1 MPPPRHT
8 CRGCVL
14 RLSRRVPNPR
24 RLNPKKGASQL
35 SRKLWL
41 STVTVT
47 IALLAV
53 FASASPA
60 KVSKGLAQGG
70 TLNVDLFTDVDYTD
84 PALDYLSTGWEI
96 EYSTCLKLMNYPDAN
111 GAKGSQLTPE
121 AAAGFPK
128 VSSGGKVYD
137 FTVNAGFTK
146 FSNGQAVTAANFKAA
161 IDRDADPKM
170 QSPSVPFFSDI
181 VGSSKS
187 PVSGVKVNGKHL
199 IITLTKAS
207 PDFLARMAMPFFC
220 AVPTNLAHDPNGVLA
235 PASAGPY
242 YISDRVPNKSIT
254 IKKNPNYKGK
264 RPHNVNQI
272 NYTVG
277 NSLDAIYLRTQQG
290 ATDYAAGGIPP
301 ASYAEA
307 AQKYGIN
314 KAQFWVK
321 PILSVSYLA
330 FNHDRPL
337 FKGAKGIALGKAI
350 NYAIDRKALLVQSG
364 FLAGKRTDQ
373 VLPPGI
379 AGFRDANLYPLKG
392 PDLATAKKWMAKAGV
407 PGGTTVE
414 LYTSNRGAA
423 PLQAQIYQFNLKQIG
438 LNVNTHL
445 FARAVQIDKEGT
457 RGEPFDITSE
467 GWIADYADPYDF
479 INVLLSGDNL
489 HASNNNNVAYFND
502 PKYNKAM
509 KAASLMSGANRYS
522 AYGNL
527 DVAMMK
533 DNPPWAARNNFNDRV
548 LLSSRVGCF
557 TFNATYSVDL
567 AALCI
572 K

>member
-1 MPPPRHT
+1 
-8 CRGCVL
+8 
-14 RLSRRVPNPR
+14 
-24 RLNPKKGASQL
+24 L

-41 STVTVT
+41 STVTVV

-53 FASASPA
+53 FATSAVA
-60 KVSKGLAQGG
+60 KSGKTGAVGG
-70 TLNVDLFTDVDYTD
+70 TLNVDMSTDVDYTD

-111 GAKGSQLTPE
+111 GPKGAQLVPE

-128 VSSGGKVYD
+128 VSAAGKVYD
-137 FTVNAGFTK
+137 FTVSAGFTK
-146 FSNGQAVTAANFKAA
+146 FSDGSPVTAANFKAA

-170 QSPSVPFFSDI
+170 QSPAVPFFSDI
-181 VGSSKS
+181 VGSDTS
-187 PVSGVKVNGKHL
+187 PVSGAKVKGSHL

-220 AVPTNLAHDPNGVLA
+220 AIPTNLPHDPNGVLA

-242 YISDRVPNKSIT
+242 YISERVPNKSIT

-264 RPHNVNQI
+264 RPHNVNSI
-272 NYTVG
+272 VYNIG
-277 NSLDAIYLRTQQG
+277 NSLDASYLRAQQG
-290 ATDYAAGGIPP
+290 ATDYAAQGIPP

-314 KAQFWVK
+314 KGQFWVK
-321 PILSVSYLA
+321 PQMGVQYLA

-337 FKGAKGIALGKAI
+337 FKGAAGIALAKAI
-350 NYAIDRKALLVQSG
+350 NYAVDRKALLAQG
-364 FLAGKRTDQ
+364 GYLAGKRTDQ
-373 VLPPGI
+373 ILPPGM
-379 AGFRDANLYPLKG
+379 AGFRDASLYPLKG
-392 PDLATAKKWMAKAGV
+392 PDLVSAKKWAAKAGV
-407 PGGTTVE
+407 PDGTTVE

-457 RGEPFDITSE
+457 RGEAFDVTTE

-489 HASNNNNVAYFND
+489 HASNNNNIAYFND
-502 PKYNKAM
+502 PTYNKAM
-509 KAASLMSGANRYS
+509 TAASLMAGAARYT

-527 DVAMMK
+527 DVTMMK
-533 DNPPWAARNNFNDRV
+533 DNPPWAARSNFNDRV
-548 LLSSRVGCF
+548 LLSNRVGCF
-557 TFNATYSVDL
+557 TFNSIYSVDL

>member
-1 MPPPRHT
+1 MRKEH
-8 CRGCVL
+8 
-14 RLSRRVPNPR
+14 S
-24 RLNPKKGASQL
+24 L
-35 SRKLWL
+35 SRKLRL
-41 STVTVT
+41 STVTVAV
-47 IALLAV
+47 ALLAG
-53 FASASPA
+53 FAGSAAAHSA
-60 KVSKGLAQGG
+60 HKGATGG
-70 TLNVDLFTDVDYTD
+70 TRKVDLPNEVDYTD

-96 EYSTCLKLMNYPDAN
+96 ENATCLKLMNYPDAN
-111 GAKGSQLTPE
+111 GPKGAQLTPE

-128 VSSGGKVYD
+128 VSNGGKTYD
-137 FTVNAGFTK
+137 FTVKAGFTK

-161 IDRDADPKM
+161 FDRDADPKM
-170 QSPSVPFFSDI
+170 QSPALPFFSDV
-181 VGSSKS
+181 VGSDKS

-199 IITLTKAS
+199 IINLTKPA
-207 PDFLARMAMPFFC
+207 PDFLARVAMPFFC
-220 AVPTNLAHDPNGVLA
+220 AVPTNLAHDPNGVLSL
-235 PASAGPY
+235 PAAGPY
-242 YISDRVPNKSIT
+242 YIADRVPNKSIT
-254 IKKNPNYKGK
+254 IKRNPNYKGK
-264 RPHNVNQI
+264 RPHNVDGIKI
-272 NYTVG
+272 NVG
-277 NSLDAIYLRTQQG
+277 NTLDATYLRAQQG

-314 KAQFWVK
+314 KGQFWVK
-321 PILSVSYLA
+321 PQIGVTYLA

-337 FKGAKGIALGKAI
+337 FKGANGVALAKAV
-350 NYAIDRKALLVQSG
+350 NYAIDRKAMLAQG
-364 FLAGKRTDQ
+364 GYLAGKRTDQ
-373 VLPPGI
+373 ILPPGM

-392 PDLATAKKWMAKAGV
+392 PDIATAKKWADKAGIKS
-407 PGGTTVE
+407 GTGVE
-414 LYTSNRGAA
+414 LYTSNRGSA
-423 PLQAQIYQFNLKQIG
+423 PLVAQIVQFNLKQIG
-438 LNVNTHL
+438 LDVNSHL

-479 INVLLSGDNL
+479 INVLLYGGNL

-509 KAASLMSGANRYS
+509 NTAAGLSGSGRYK

-527 DVAMMK
+527 DIAMMK

-548 LLSSRVGCF
+548 LLSGRVGCF

>member
-1 MPPPRHT
+1 MRSAPEPA
-8 CRGCVL
+8 GCA
-14 RLSRRVPNPR
+14 SR

-41 STVTVT
+41 STALAV
-47 IALLAV
+47 IAMLAV
-53 FASASPA
+53 FAGGAAAKSAKSGA
-60 KVSKGLAQGG
+60 TGG
-70 TLNVDLFTDVDYTD
+70 TLTVDLSTDVDYTD

-111 GAKGSQLTPE
+111 GPKGAQLVPE

-128 VSSGGKVYD
+128 VSNNGKTYD
-137 FTVNAGFTK
+137 FNVKAGFTK
-146 FSNGQAVTAANFKAA
+146 FSNGQAVTAASFKAA

-170 QSPSVPFFSDI
+170 QSPAVPFFSDI

-187 PVSGVKVNGKHL
+187 PVSGVKVSGSHL
-199 IITLTKAS
+199 IINLTKSA

-220 AVPTNLAHDPNGVLA
+220 AIPTNLAHDPNGVLA
-235 PASAGPY
+235 PPSAGPY

-254 IKKNPNYKGK
+254 IKKNPNYHGK

-272 NYTVG
+272 NYVVG
-277 NSLDAIYLRTQQG
+277 NSLDATYLRTQQG
-290 ATDYAAGGIPP
+290 ASDYAAGGIPP

-314 KAQFWVK
+314 KGQFWVK
-321 PILSVSYLA
+321 PQIGVTYLA

-337 FKGAKGIALGKAI
+337 FKGANGIALKKAV
-350 NYAIDRKALLVQSG
+350 NYAIDRKAMLAQG
-364 FLAGKRTDQ
+364 GYLAGKRTDQ
-373 VLPPGI
+373 ILPPGM
-379 AGFRDANLYPLKG
+379 AGFRHANLYPIKG
-392 PDLATAKKWMAKAGV
+392 PDITTAKKWAAKAGLKT
-407 PGGTTVE
+407 GETLE
-414 LYTSNRGAA
+414 YYTSNTGSA
-423 PLQAQIYQFNLKQIG
+423 PLVAQIIQFNLKQIG
-438 LNVNTHL
+438 LDVNSHL

-479 INVLLSGDNL
+479 INVLLSGDSL
-489 HASNNNNVAYFND
+489 HDSNNNNVAYYND
-502 PKYNKAM
+502 PSFNKAM
-509 KAASLMSGANRYS
+509 TAASRLSGSARYK

-527 DVAMMK
+527 DVSMMK
-533 DNPPWAARNNFNDRV
+533 NDPPWAARNNFNDRILV
-548 LLSSRVGCF
+548 SSKVGCF
-557 TFNATYSVDL
+557 TFNSIYSVDL
-567 AALCI
+567 AALCL

>member
-1 MPPPRHT
+1 
-8 CRGCVL
+8 
-14 RLSRRVPNPR
+14 
-24 RLNPKKGASQL
+24 L

-41 STVTVT
+41 STATVA
-47 IALLAV
+47 IALLAM
-53 FASASPA
+53 FAGSAAA
-60 KVSKGLAQGG
+60 KSGKVHATGG
-70 TLNVDLFTDVDYTD
+70 TLNVDLSTDVDYTD

-96 EYSTCLKLMNYPDAN
+96 EYATCLKLMNYPDAN
-111 GAKGSQLTPE
+111 GAKGSQLVPE

-128 VSSGGKVYD
+128 VSNSGKTYD
-137 FTVNAGFTK
+137 FTINAGFTK

-161 IDRDADPKM
+161 FDRDADPKM
-170 QSPSVPFFSDI
+170 QSPAVPFFSDI
-181 VGSSKS
+181 VGSDKS
-187 PVSGVKVNGKHL
+187 PVSGVKVSGKHL
-199 IITLTKAS
+199 IFTLTKAS

-220 AVPTNLAHDPNGVLA
+220 AIPTNLAHDPNGVLA
-235 PASAGPY
+235 PPSAGPY

-272 NYTVG
+272 NYNIG

-290 ATDYAAGGIPP
+290 ATDYAAQGIPP

-307 AQKYGIN
+307 GQKYGIN
-314 KAQFWVK
+314 KGQFWVK
-321 PILSVSYLA
+321 PQLGVSYFA

-337 FKGAKGIALGKAI
+337 FKGANGTALAKAI
-350 NYAIDRKALLVQSG
+350 NYAIDRPALLAQSG
-364 FLAGKRTDQ
+364 YLAGKRTDQ
-373 VLPPGI
+373 ILPPGL
-379 AGFRDANLYPLKG
+379 AGFRDAALYPLKR
-392 PDLATAKKWMAKAGV
+392 PDLTTAKKWMAKSGV
-407 PGGTTVE
+407 KDGQTVE
-414 LYTSNRGAA
+414 YYTSNRGAA
-423 PLQAQIYQFNLKQIG
+423 PLAAQILQFNLKQIG

-502 PKYNKAM
+502 PTFNKQM
-509 KAASLMSGANRYS
+509 RAASLLSGAKRYTT
-522 AYGNL
+522 YGNL
-527 DVAMMK
+527 DVKMMAT
-533 DNPPWAARNNFNDRV
+533 NPPWAARNNFNDRILV
-548 LLSSRVGCF
+548 SKRVGCF
-557 TFNATYSVDL
+557 TFNSTYSVDL
-567 AALCI
+567 AALCL